1 VIKKIM
7 NPKTKDIL
15 EEHEREN
22 IGEHITEKEA
32 DEDLDI
38 LGQEENKKDGTG
50 EKLDTKDYTIGER
63 TGTAQM
69 TDQDSKANLIG
80 KNNYVFSFLGMVPQ
94 DDPELIMYVSVT
106 QPKLKDT
113 EVGSD
118 ITSHIFTN
126 VMGNSLKYLNI
137 EPEKNDEDK
146 TETIEM
152 PKVIDK

>member
-1 VIKKIM
+1 M
-7 NPKTKDIL
+7 PDP
-15 EEHEREN
+15 
-22 IGEHITEKEA
+22 
-32 DEDLDI
+32 
-38 LGQEENKKDGTG
+38 DGKG
-50 EKLDTKDYTIGER
+50 Y
-63 TGTAQM
+63 
-69 TDQDSKANLIG
+69 LIG

-94 DDPELIMYVSVT
+94 DDPELNMYVSVT

-126 VMGNSLKYLNI
+126 VMANSLKYLNI

-152 PKVIDK
+152 PKVIDEKTKEDEQNLEKLNLQHRRIVDDDKVVAYNVYETTNTLSNKPVILITN